1 MKQFDVNDA
10 DDVVEYLKSLDVCNQ
25 FDEIIAI
32 PITENTQT
40 SCTTV
45 SIEIRIKSDDRLFFI
60 YTDRRPFASPTI
72 NLSDRF
78 EREIKYLSAS
88 ILFGRKLIE
97 CIDAFSRFNVVD
109 SDRVNLVIA
118 ENKTSKYV
126 LQVYLNDEEIAV
138 AKVSAKFKFGHDS
151 FRSYHE
157 FKSEAAVEI
166 EGLKDLLQSFEKLKR
181 SILLD

>member
-1 MKQFDVNDA
+1 MTEFHIEDTEGIIN
-10 DDVVEYLKSLDVCNQ
+10 YIKSLDIYSQ

-40 SCTTV
+40 SRTTV

-60 YTDRRPFASPTI
+60 YTDRRPFTSPTI

-88 ILFGRKLIE
+88 ILFGRKLVE

-157 FKSEAAVEI
+157 FKSESAVEI
-166 EGLKDLLQSFEKLKR
+166 ERLKDLLQSFEKLKS
-181 SILLD
+181 SISLD